1 MFHSMFRRAVFASLI
16 ALFGSDIAAAQL
28 CSGEA
33 TFEGASTSLFGS
45 AAFGQAQTWHGGLV
59 LGGRSVFGW
68 AEAGMT
74 TYRHDETWEY
84 GAGFGV
90 QLPRNPETKIQV
102 CPELFLGVTSG
113 ADVAG
118 TGVSYD
124 QTTLTFGAD
133 VGYVAYRTKTNRV
146 VPTATL
152 QYVAGR
158 TKYTYANG
166 VKSTKGMESY
176 GLFAA
181 GVGLGLNEHL
191 TISPSIAVPLGL
203 KGALPSYVIAFSFKL
218 IGDAN

>member
-1 MFHSMFRRAVFASLI
+1 MFRCAAFASFM
-16 ALFGSDIAAAQL
+16 ALFGNNIAAAQL

-33 TFEGASTSLFGS
+33 TFQGASTRLFGT
-45 AAFGQAQTWHGGLV
+45 AAFGQAQTYRGGLV
-59 LGGRSVFGW
+59 LGGTRVFGW

-74 TYRHDETWEY
+74 TYQRDETGEY

-90 QLPRNPETKIQV
+90 QLPGKAETKLQL
-102 CPELFLGVTSG
+102 CPELFLGVSSA
-113 ADVAG
+113 ADVGG

-124 QTTLTFGAD
+124 ETTLTFGAD
-133 VGYVAYRTKTNRV
+133 VGYVAFRTRTNRV

-152 QYVAGR
+152 LYVMGR

-166 VKSTKGMESY
+166 VKSTKGMASY

-203 KGALPSYVIAFSFKL
+203 EGALPSYVIAFSFKL